1 MRTLDDAEALYHG
14 LRERDRTIASLQSK
28 QRMVALF
35 DHLLDRKAREAVT
48 ARLAASLDEV
58 RKQARGLALDL
69 ARAALL
75 ELDIQ
80 ELPRI
85 AELERNFASYLDA
98 EPAAR
103 LECCGDLVTFLKDL
117 RELRH
122 PPKPRPPDDY

>member
-1 MRTLDDAEALYHG
+1 MRSLDDAEALYHG

-35 DHLLDRKAREAVT
+35 DHLLDRKAREVVNTRLST
-48 ARLAASLDEV
+48 ALDEV
-58 RKQARGLALDL
+58 RKQARGLALEL

-80 ELPRI
+80 DLSRI
-85 AELERNFASYLDA
+85 AELERSFAAYLDA
-98 EPAAR
+98 EPASR
-103 LECCGDLVTFLKDL
+103 LECCGDLVTFLKEI

-122 PPKPRPPDDY
+122 AIKPRPPEDY